1 MYNNRLDA
9 EIDMFS
15 LASITAQ
22 KGKIFTK
29 YGIYAL
35 QAQINILSSQLA
47 ETGLTGSNAKTKV
60 RNTASLKPR
69 QPARQTVLLTIVDR
83 ESAIFSQGQALL
95 TSSLTSY
102 IFPPSRHRVVFKRSR
117 FPLVRQSLPFIV

>member
-69 QPARQTVLLTIVDR
+69 AGTADCFVDNC
-83 ESAIFSQGQALL
+83 
-95 TSSLTSY
+95 
-102 IFPPSRHRVVFKRSR
+102 
-117 FPLVRQSLPFIV
+117 